1 MSMPTTTTRAA
12 ASRFDLEEKSRAVAR
27 DARRDSRRVGGEEAV
42 RAAEARGDA
51 LRQRGDEVAREN
63 DQLRTQLEVA
73 EEP

>member
-1 MSMPTTTTRAA
+1 M
-12 ASRFDLEEKSRAVAR
+12 
-27 DARRDSRRVGGEEAV
+27 RVVQRVTSQRPAHQAQAEAV

-63 DQLRTQLEVA
+63 DQLRAQLEVA